1 MNKEI
6 KKLSNGDFEVV
17 KDKNDIHFECLK
29 IINDFKY
36 KNGSKDKF
44 FCEILGI
51 SKTYFSTKINNKQK
65 FNKKDLKKLKL
76 LL

>member
-1 MNKEI
+1 
-6 KKLSNGDFEVV
+6 
-17 KDKNDIHFECLK
+17 LK
-29 IINDFKY
+29 IINEFKY

-76 LL
+76 LLQN